1 MNRLFITGVVAVFA
15 LAVADLSAQASS
27 TFSAPTRAEHGA
39 VVLSPLAYDA
49 KAGGGE
55 PRNPNE

>member
-27 TFSAPTRAEHGA
+27 TSSAPTRAEHGA
-39 VVLSPLAYDA
+39 VVLSPLAFLGLLDA
-49 KAGGGE
+49 GE
-55 PRNPNE
+55 QL